1 MDHSLGIPIDTA
13 WSQPHRCAQLS
24 ALSLS
29 ALLSTALL
37 PNKPKRGLTLEL
49 QLALTWISQHEHHST
64 AQHNTA

>member
-1 MDHSLGIPIDTA
+1 MDHSLGIPIETA

-37 PNKPKRGLTLEL
+37 PNKPKTCLTLEL
-49 QLALTWISQHEHHST
+49 QLAFT
-64 AQHNTA
+64 